1 MQIKTKNIRT
11 LEQIQQNSH
20 KQWLRWLYQIYKR
33 LHQSQLEFSQTMLF
47 SIAEMQT
54 ILEHE
59 KKMIEL
65 INEYVLKPEKQL
77 FLKYVRKTMYLTRGE
92 RTEEEIDKIIDDMIK
107 ENKIDMSIQ
116 IAVDLIEE
124 YKKESMEIKET
135 EIELWFDPIYIEKIN
150 FEILEIYNQLWYNI

>member
-1 MQIKTKNIRT
+1 
-11 LEQIQQNSH
+11 
-20 KQWLRWLYQIYKR
+20 
-33 LHQSQLEFSQTMLF
+33 MLF

-135 EIELWFDPIYIEKIN
+135 EIEL
-150 FEILEIYNQLWYNI
+150 